1 MAKIFYNNTGI
12 KRKEK
17 AMKNYFIKDEALK
30 SVDQD
35 SFGHVD
41 IANNIKNMIE
51 YTDAPFNVA
60 IIGKWGMGK
69 SSLINM
75 LKKVLEQDQTDVY
88 MIQEINAWKYQKE
101 EFGRAFLKQ
110 LLQGIEG
117 RKFNSKEEFEH
128 ILQKYLNQDVKI
140 ENDQSHVKVPEQIKS
155 GWHRWKKTIRG
166 ILGISGFIFLLVF
179 IYKCIA
185 LNLFWGHFPEL
196 LRASFICFCKNVA
209 TILIVPIMVWYG
221 KIYMDKLAE
230 KKNVQVGLNFPLET
244 RDDYENYLKSVLRE
258 KKYANKNIITIIDD
272 LDRLDSSKIVE
283 ALDALKVFMDLD
295 KCIFIVPFDD
305 AILKKALEEK
315 RVSNLT
321 STESEI
327 DSDLILDKLFQY
339 KVYIPELVKINIKKY
354 AVELFQ
360 ENCQDFIMEYMNG
373 NMEEACRIVQNIVIH
388 KHVSTPRQVKKLIN
402 NFINNMIIACKREKK
417 QTVQKGFATE
427 LDSIRMIAK
436 ISVLQADFNEFY
448 DTLFLNMNAMEEIV
462 EVYRGENDSPSEE
475 VGRFFENIDER
486 YELKPKYQSL
496 INYLIHTEK
505 YNKVPSLA
513 SYIYMA
519 QDKISALTGDK
530 KQQEFMETMLSKNM
544 QSAQKMLENTP
555 VFAEKIC
562 QYLDLED
569 DADDVLT
576 VCNMAINLIESINQ
590 QYCDEVIRAI
600 SRRIEGCA
608 KTVEYTGIE
617 WLNINQYYWVRNHA
631 EDKSVFDVS
640 MEQYLNKLEQEKDV
654 ERVIISMLK
663 YKNDFSAGVKQS
675 VKKVIEEYADDGAY
689 GLMNL
694 AVMGQDLSIEETLD
708 YIPEKMF
715 VHITNELVEDRA
727 DISDEECETLT
738 HFFTIYVTKDNYVE
752 YLALIKYLAGD
763 AEYHGLLLD
772 LLVKSPF
779 GEKIPENMRQ
789 VIINTVAAMDPD
801 ESNSETY
808 NLLIEYPCDLE
819 PGEDETTKYVSYLG
833 KIKDADKVVDI
844 ICAFAD
850 YGNDIEIFDSIIQK
864 IFSDA
869 PEKEEHRSAVC
880 RLVKYCETKQI
891 QTLFTTLDTKASYSS
906 GREYDELTMLMK
918 ELHETNSVND
928 ELVKIS
934 EETIFPHLR
943 LYGEYQN
950 YFTFA
955 VQQLIELKE
964 EISDKRM
971 EDYEKEILR
980 HYSTFPVEVV
990 EAYNS
995 LSEYMSEE
1003 ILVEAAGIFI
1013 ATPKKEVIDDIAKF
1027 LYAHYTIFNEKNENL
1042 SELLNFVKDNFKQL
1056 QDKKAAVKT
1065 VNRTY
1070 SSLGESG
1077 LEIISNQIMNADE
1090 EITALSKDM
1099 AKFYNKLSITRFS
1112 KLILK
1117 LYINN
1122 TPENIRKLLFNTD
1135 TTRTI
1140 DEVLEVIGKDSDDYT
1155 TAQLEEALDMYEQYG
1170 LKNEKILYAIAKG
1183 YLTDNQETEQNEK
1196 ILNLLNEKLNEKK
1209 IEKGNAAKLL
1219 NMIYYNTSSD
1229 ELQKQVVKVTVER
1242 KVVVQFKK
1250 LLSADEKIEYDRKR
1264 KSM

>member
-1 MAKIFYNNTGI
+1 M
-12 KRKEK
+12 
-17 AMKNYFIKDEALK
+17 
-30 SVDQD
+30 
-35 SFGHVD
+35 
-41 IANNIKNMIE
+41 
-51 YTDAPFNVA
+51 
-60 IIGKWGMGK
+60 
-69 SSLINM
+69 
-75 LKKVLEQDQTDVY
+75 
-88 MIQEINAWKYQKE
+88 
-101 EFGRAFLKQ
+101 
-110 LLQGIEG
+110 
-117 RKFNSKEEFEH
+117 
-128 ILQKYLNQDVKI
+128 
-140 ENDQSHVKVPEQIKS
+140 
-155 GWHRWKKTIRG
+155 
-166 ILGISGFIFLLVF
+166 
-179 IYKCIA
+179 
-185 LNLFWGHFPEL
+185 
-196 LRASFICFCKNVA
+196 
-209 TILIVPIMVWYG
+209 
-221 KIYMDKLAE
+221 
-230 KKNVQVGLNFPLET
+230 GLNFPLET

-258 KKYANKNIITIIDD
+258 KKYANKKIITIIDD

-462 EVYRGENDSPSEE
+462 EVYREENDSPSEE

-590 QYCDEVIRAI
+590 KYCDEVIRAI

-727 DISDEECETLT
+727 
-738 HFFTIYVTKDNYVE
+738 
-752 YLALIKYLAGD
+752 
-763 AEYHGLLLD
+763 
-772 LLVKSPF
+772 
-779 GEKIPENMRQ
+779 
-789 VIINTVAAMDPD
+789 
-801 ESNSETY
+801 
-808 NLLIEYPCDLE
+808 
-819 PGEDETTKYVSYLG
+819 
-833 KIKDADKVVDI
+833 
-844 ICAFAD
+844 
-850 YGNDIEIFDSIIQK
+850 
-864 IFSDA
+864 
-869 PEKEEHRSAVC
+869 
-880 RLVKYCETKQI
+880 
-891 QTLFTTLDTKASYSS
+891 
-906 GREYDELTMLMK
+906 
-918 ELHETNSVND
+918 
-928 ELVKIS
+928 
-934 EETIFPHLR
+934 
-943 LYGEYQN
+943 
-950 YFTFA
+950 
-955 VQQLIELKE
+955 
-964 EISDKRM
+964 
-971 EDYEKEILR
+971 
-980 HYSTFPVEVV
+980 
-990 EAYNS
+990 
-995 LSEYMSEE
+995 
-1003 ILVEAAGIFI
+1003 
-1013 ATPKKEVIDDIAKF
+1013 
-1027 LYAHYTIFNEKNENL
+1027 
-1042 SELLNFVKDNFKQL
+1042 ELLNFVEDNFKQL
-1056 QDKKAAVKT
+1056 QDKKAAVK
-1065 VNRTY
+1065 VLNRKYGT
-1070 SSLGESG
+1070 LGEPG
-1077 LEIISNQIMNADE
+1077 LETISNQIMNVED

-1140 DEVLEVIGKDSDDYT
+1140 DEVLEAIGKDSDDYT

-1170 LKNEKILYAIAKG
+1170 LKNEKIWYAIAKG

>member
-140 ENDQSHVKVPEQIKS
+140 ENDQSHVKAPEQIKS

-185 LNLFWGHFPEL
+185 LNLFLGHFPEL

-258 KKYANKNIITIIDD
+258 KKYANKKIITIIDD

-360 ENCQDFIMEYMNG
+360 KNCQDFITEYMNG

-475 VGRFFENIDER
+475 VGRFFENIDKR

-608 KTVEYTGIE
+608 KTV
-617 WLNINQYYWVRNHA
+617 V
-631 EDKSVFDVS
+631 
-640 MEQYLNKLEQEKDV
+640 
-654 ERVIISMLK
+654 
-663 YKNDFSAGVKQS
+663 
-675 VKKVIEEYADDGAY
+675 
-689 GLMNL
+689 LM
-694 AVMGQDLSIEETLD
+694 
-708 YIPEKMF
+708 
-715 VHITNELVEDRA
+715 
-727 DISDEECETLT
+727 
-738 HFFTIYVTKDNYVE
+738 
-752 YLALIKYLAGD
+752 
-763 AEYHGLLLD
+763 
-772 LLVKSPF
+772 
-779 GEKIPENMRQ
+779 
-789 VIINTVAAMDPD
+789 
-801 ESNSETY
+801 
-808 NLLIEYPCDLE
+808 
-819 PGEDETTKYVSYLG
+819 
-833 KIKDADKVVDI
+833 
-844 ICAFAD
+844 
-850 YGNDIEIFDSIIQK
+850 
-864 IFSDA
+864 
-869 PEKEEHRSAVC
+869 
-880 RLVKYCETKQI
+880 
-891 QTLFTTLDTKASYSS
+891 
-906 GREYDELTMLMK
+906 
-918 ELHETNSVND
+918 
-928 ELVKIS
+928 
-934 EETIFPHLR
+934 
-943 LYGEYQN
+943 
-950 YFTFA
+950 
-955 VQQLIELKE
+955 
-964 EISDKRM
+964 
-971 EDYEKEILR
+971 
-980 HYSTFPVEVV
+980 
-990 EAYNS
+990 
-995 LSEYMSEE
+995 MS
-1003 ILVEAAGIFI
+1003 
-1013 ATPKKEVIDDIAKF
+1013 
-1027 LYAHYTIFNEKNENL
+1027 
-1042 SELLNFVKDNFKQL
+1042 
-1056 QDKKAAVKT
+1056 
-1065 VNRTY
+1065 
-1070 SSLGESG
+1070 
-1077 LEIISNQIMNADE
+1077 
-1090 EITALSKDM
+1090 
-1099 AKFYNKLSITRFS
+1099 
-1112 KLILK
+1112 
-1117 LYINN
+1117 
-1122 TPENIRKLLFNTD
+1122 
-1135 TTRTI
+1135 
-1140 DEVLEVIGKDSDDYT
+1140 
-1155 TAQLEEALDMYEQYG
+1155 
-1170 LKNEKILYAIAKG
+1170 
-1183 YLTDNQETEQNEK
+1183 
-1196 ILNLLNEKLNEKK
+1196 
-1209 IEKGNAAKLL
+1209 
-1219 NMIYYNTSSD
+1219 
-1229 ELQKQVVKVTVER
+1229 
-1242 KVVVQFKK
+1242 
-1250 LLSADEKIEYDRKR
+1250 
-1264 KSM
+1264 

>member
-1 MAKIFYNNTGI
+1 
-12 KRKEK
+12 
-17 AMKNYFIKDEALK
+17 MKNYFIKDEALS

-75 LKKVLEQDQTDVY
+75 LKKVLEQAKTDVY

-101 EFGRAFLKQ
+101 EFGRTFLKQ

-128 ILQKYLNQDVKI
+128 ILQKYLNQDVEV
-140 ENDQSHVKVPEQIKS
+140 ENNQSHIKKSEQVKNW
-155 GWHRWKKTIRG
+155 WHRRKKTIWEIG
-166 ILGISGFIFLLVF
+166 GISGLIFLMVF

-185 LNLFWGHFPEL
+185 LKLIPLAHFPEL
-196 LRASFICFCKNVA
+196 LRASFICFCKNVV

-258 KKYANKNIITIIDD
+258 NKYANKKIITIIDD

-295 KCIFIVPFDD
+295 KCIFVVPFDD
-305 AILKKALEEK
+305 AILKKALETR

-354 AVELFQ
+354 AVELFR
-360 ENCQDFIMEYMNG
+360 ENCQDFVMEYMDG
-373 NMEEACRIVQNIVIH
+373 NMEEACRVIQNIVIH

-402 NFINNMIIACKREKK
+402 NFINNMIIAYKREKK
-417 QTVQKGFATE
+417 QTIQKGFATE
-427 LDSIRMIAK
+427 WDSIRMIAK
-436 ISVLQADFNEFY
+436 VSVLQADFNEFY
-448 DTLFLNMNAMEEIV
+448 DTLFLDMNAMEEIV

-475 VGRFFENIDER
+475 IKRFFEYTGEK
-486 YELKPKYQSL
+486 YELKFKYQSL

-530 KQQEFMETMLSKNM
+530 RQQEFMETMLSKNM
-544 QSAQKMLENTP
+544 QAAQKMLENTP

-569 DADDVLT
+569 DVDDVLT
-576 VCNMAINLIESINQ
+576 VCNMAINLIKCIDK
-590 QYCDEVIRAI
+590 QYCDDVIRAI
-600 SRRIEGCA
+600 SRRIESCV

-617 WLNINQYYWVRNHA
+617 WLNIDQYYWVRNHA
-631 EDKSVFDVS
+631 EDKNVFDVS
-640 MEQYLNKLEQEKDV
+640 IEQYLNKLEPNKDA
-654 ERVIISMLK
+654 EQVIISMLI
-663 YKNDFSAGVKQS
+663 YRNDFSTGVKQS
-675 VKKVIEEYADDGAY
+675 VKNVINDYADVGTYD
-689 GLMNL
+689 LMNL
-694 AVMGQDLSIEETLD
+694 AAIGQDLSIEETLD
-708 YIPEKMF
+708 YIPETMF
-715 VHITNELVEDRA
+715 VHITDELVENRG
-727 DISDEECETLT
+727 DISDEECEVLT
-738 HFFTIYVTKDNYVE
+738 YFFTIYVTKDNCEE
-752 YLALIKYLAGD
+752 YLELIKYLAGD
-763 AEYHGLLLD
+763 VEYHELLLD
-772 LLVKSPF
+772 LLVKSSF
-779 GEKIPENMRQ
+779 GEKILENMRQ
-789 VIINTVAAMDPD
+789 AIINTVATTDPD
-801 ESNSETY
+801 ESNSGTY
-808 NLLIEYPCDLE
+808 NLLTEYPGDLE
-819 PGEDETTKYVSYLG
+819 QGGDETTKFISYLE
-833 KIKDADKVVDI
+833 KIGDINNIAGI
-844 ICAFAD
+844 ICAFVD
-850 YGNDIEIFDSIIQK
+850 YGNDIGIFDSIIQK
-864 IFSDA
+864 IFSDE

-880 RLVKYCETKQI
+880 RLVKYCESDQI
-891 QTLFTTLDTKASYSS
+891 QTLYTTLNSKVSYSS
-906 GREYDELTMLMK
+906 SREYEELFKLMK
-918 ELHETNSVND
+918 ALHETKCVND
-928 ELVKIS
+928 KLIKIS
-934 EETIFPHLR
+934 EETILPYLHS
-943 LYGEYQN
+943 YGSYQS

-964 EISDKRM
+964 EISNKKK
-971 EDYEKEILR
+971 EDYAKEILSY
-980 HYSTFPVEVV
+980 YSTFPVEVV

-995 LSEYMSEE
+995 LSEQMSEE
-1003 ILVEAAGIFI
+1003 MLVKAAGTFI
-1013 ATPKKEVIDDIAKF
+1013 ATPKKEAVDDIAKF
-1027 LYAHYTIFNEKNENL
+1027 LYEHYTIFNEKNENL
-1042 SELLNFVKDNFKQL
+1042 SELLNFVGDNFEQL
-1056 QDKKAAVKT
+1056 QDKKAAVKAL
-1065 VNRTY
+1065 NRTY
-1070 SSLGESG
+1070 GSLGEPG
-1077 LEIISNQIMNADE
+1077 LENISNEIMNADE
-1090 EITALSKDM
+1090 EIAALSKDM
-1099 AKFYNKLSITRFS
+1099 AKFYNKLSITRLS
-1112 KLILK
+1112 KLTLK
-1117 LYINN
+1117 LYANN
-1122 TPENIRKLLFNTD
+1122 TLENIRKLLFNTD

-1140 DEVLEVIGKDSDDYT
+1140 EEVLEAIGKDSGNYT
-1155 TAQLEEALDMYEQYG
+1155 TIQLEEALDMYDQYG
-1170 LKNEKILYAIAKG
+1170 LKNEKTWFAIAKG
-1183 YLTDNQETEQNEK
+1183 YLTDNPETEQNEK

-1209 IEKGNAAKLL
+1209 IEKGNAAELL

-1242 KVVVQFKK
+1242 KVVLQFKK
-1250 LLSADEKIEYDRKR
+1250 LLSADEKTEYDKKR
-1264 KSM
+1264 KKCFDT